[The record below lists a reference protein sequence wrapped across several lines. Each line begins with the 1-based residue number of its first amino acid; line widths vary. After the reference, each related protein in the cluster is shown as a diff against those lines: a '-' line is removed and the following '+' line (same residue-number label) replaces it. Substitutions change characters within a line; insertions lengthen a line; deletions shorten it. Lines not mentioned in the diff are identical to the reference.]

1 MIDYLI
7 TGGAGFIGSNLAE
20 HLVTHG
26 KTVRIFDDFS
36 SGRRENIAGLT
47 GKAEVV
53 TGSLCDLPAIQRAA
67 TGVRYVIHM
76 GAIPSVPKSVQ
87 DPAAT
92 NAANITGTLNVLIA
106 ARDAGVKRLVFSSSS
121 SIYGESPTLPKR
133 EEMTPS
139 PLSPYAVHKITGE
152 YYCRIFY
159 QLYGLETVSLRYFN
173 VFGPRQN
180 PASQYAAVIPR
191 FITAILKNEP
201 PTIFGDGQQT
211 RDFAHVQ
218 NVIEANLAA
227 CEAGPAACGEAFNV
241 ACGGKIS
248 LLDLVATINAI
259 CGKQVKPKFEPART
273 GDIKDSQAAI
283 DKAARLLGW
292 KPSVDFRTGIE
303 KAVAWY
309 RAQLPTS

>member
-20 HLVTHG
+20 HLVTRG

-53 TGSLCDLPAIQRAA
+53 TGNLCDLPAIQRAA

-76 GAIPSVPKSVQ
+76 GAIPSVPRSVQ
-87 DPAAT
+87 DPVAT
-92 NAANITGTLNVLIA
+92 NAANITGTLNVLVA

-121 SIYGESPTLPKR
+121 SVYGESPTLPKH
-133 EEMTPS
+133 EAMPPA

-180 PASQYAAVIPR
+180 PASAYAAVIPR
-191 FITAILKNEP
+191 FITAILTNAA

-211 RDFAHVQ
+211 RDFSHVQ

-227 CEAGPAACGEAFNV
+227 CDASQAACGESFNI
-241 ACGGKIS
+241 ACGGRIS
-248 LLDLVATINAI
+248 LLDLVGAINAI
-259 CGKQVKPKFEPART
+259 CGKTVQPKFEPARA

-292 KPSVDFRTGIE
+292 KPSVDFRAGIE

-309 RAQLPTS
+309 RAQLAAG

>member
-20 HLVTHG
+20 HLVTRG

-36 SGRRENIAGLT
+36 SGRKENIAGLT
-47 GKAEVV
+47 GKAELV

-67 TGVRYVIHM
+67 VGVRYVIHM

-87 DPAAT
+87 APAET

-121 SIYGESPTLPKR
+121 AIYGESPTLPKH

-139 PLSPYAVHKITGE
+139 PLTPYAVHKITGE
-152 YYCRIFY
+152 YYCQIFY

-180 PASQYAAVIPR
+180 PASAYAAVIPR
-191 FITAILKNEP
+191 FITAILNGES

-211 RDFAHVQ
+211 RDFAYVQ
-218 NVIEANLAA
+218 NVIEANLTA
-227 CEAGPAACGEAFNV
+227 CEADKAACGESFNV
-241 ACGGKIS
+241 ACGGRIS
-248 LLDLVATINAI
+248 LLDLVATINKI
-259 CGKQVKPKFEPART
+259 CGKNVKPKFEPARA
-273 GDIKDSQAAI
+273 GDIKDSQASV
-283 DKAARLLGW
+283 DKAARLLRW
-292 KPSVDFRTGIE
+292 KPSVDFSAGIE

-309 RAQLPTS
+309 RK

>member
-20 HLVTHG
+20 HLVAHG

-36 SGRRENIAGLT
+36 SGRRENIVGLT

-53 TGSLCDLPAIQRAA
+53 TGSLCDLPAIQRA
-67 TGVRYVIHM
+67 TNGVMYVIHM
-76 GAIPSVPKSVQ
+76 GAIPSVPRSVQ
-87 DPAAT
+87 APAET

-106 ARDAGVKRLVFSSSS
+106 ARDAGVKRLVLSSSS
-121 SIYGESPTLPKR
+121 SIYGESPTLPKH

-139 PLSPYAVHKITGE
+139 PLSPYAIHKITGE
-152 YYCRIFY
+152 YYCRVFY

-191 FITAILKNEP
+191 FITAVLQNES

-211 RDFAHVQ
+211 RDFSHVQ

-227 CEAGPAACGEAFNV
+227 CAAGKAACGESFNI
-241 ACGGKIS
+241 ACGGRIS
-248 LLDLVATINAI
+248 LLDLVAAINAI
-259 CGKQVKPKFEPART
+259 CGKQVKPKFEPGRA

-292 KPSVDFRTGIE
+292 KPSVDFRAGIE

-309 RAQLPTS
+309 RAQLTTG

>member
-20 HLVTHG
+20 QLVTQG
-26 KTVRIFDDFS
+26 KAVRIFDDFS
-36 SGRRENIAGLT
+36 TGRRENIAALT
-47 GKAEVV
+47 GPAEIVA
-53 TGSLCDLPAIQRAA
+53 GSLCDLSAITKAA
-67 TGVRYVIHM
+67 AGVRYVIHM
-76 GAIPSVPKSVQ
+76 GAMPSVPLSVQ
-87 DPAAT
+87 NPTAT
-92 NAANITGTLNVLIA
+92 HAANITGTLNVLIA

-121 SIYGESPTLPKR
+121 SVYGESPTLPKR
-133 EEMTPS
+133 EEMIPS
-139 PLSPYAVHKITGE
+139 PLSPYATHKITGE
-152 YYCRIFY
+152 YYCRNFQ
-159 QLYGLETVSLRYFN
+159 QLFGLETVALRYFN

-191 FITAILKNEP
+191 FITAILKGES

-211 RDFAHVQ
+211 RDFSHVQ

-227 CEAGPAACGEAFNV
+227 CAAGPAACGESFNV
-241 ACGGKIS
+241 ACGGRIS

-259 CGKQVKPKFEPART
+259 CGKNVRPKFEPARP

-292 KPSVDFRTGIE
+292 KPSVDFRAGIE

-309 RAQLPTS
+309 RQQN

>member
-20 HLVTHG
+20 HLVARG
-26 KTVRIFDDFS
+26 KTVRLFDDFS

-47 GKAEVV
+47 GQAELV
-53 TGSLCDLPAIQRAA
+53 TASLCDLPALQRAA

-76 GAIPSVPKSVQ
+76 GAIPSVPRSVQ

-92 NAANITGTLNVLIA
+92 HAANITGTLNVLLA
-106 ARDAGVKRLVFSSSS
+106 ARDAGVRRVVFSSSS
-121 SIYGESPTLPKR
+121 SVYGESPTLPKR
-133 EEMTPS
+133 EEMLPS

-152 YYCRIFY
+152 YYCRVFY
-159 QLYGLETVSLRYFN
+159 QLYGLETVILRYFN

-191 FITAILKNEP
+191 FITAILKDESP
-201 PTIFGDGQQT
+201 VIFGDGQQT
-211 RDFAHVQ
+211 RDFSHVQ

-227 CEAGPAACGEAFNV
+227 SEAGPAACGEACNI
-241 ACGGKIS
+241 ACGGRIS

-259 CGKQVKPKFEPART
+259 CGKKVPAKFEPARA

-283 DKAARLLGW
+283 DKAAHLLNW
-292 KPSVDFRTGIE
+292 RPSVDFRAGIE

-309 RAQLPTS
+309 LQQL

>member
-20 HLVTHG
+20 HLVTRG

-36 SGRRENIAGLT
+36 SGRRENLAALA

-53 TGSLCDLPAIQRAA
+53 TGSMCDLPAIQRAA

-76 GAIPSVPKSVQ
+76 GAIPSVPRSVQ

-92 NAANITGTLNVLIA
+92 NAANITGTLNVLLA

-121 SIYGESPTLPKR
+121 SVYGESPTLPKH
-133 EEMTPS
+133 EGMTPA

-180 PASQYAAVIPR
+180 PASAYAAVIPR
-191 FITAILKNEP
+191 FITAILKNES

-211 RDFAHVQ
+211 RDFSHVQ
-218 NVIEANLAA
+218 NVIEVNLAA
-227 CEAGPAACGEAFNV
+227 CEAGKAACGESFNV
-241 ACGGKIS
+241 ACGGRIS
-248 LLDLVATINAI
+248 LLDLVAAINTI
-259 CGKQVKPKFEPART
+259 CGKKVQPKFEPARA

-292 KPSVDFRTGIE
+292 KPSVDFRAGIE

-309 RAQLPTS
+309 RAQLPTG